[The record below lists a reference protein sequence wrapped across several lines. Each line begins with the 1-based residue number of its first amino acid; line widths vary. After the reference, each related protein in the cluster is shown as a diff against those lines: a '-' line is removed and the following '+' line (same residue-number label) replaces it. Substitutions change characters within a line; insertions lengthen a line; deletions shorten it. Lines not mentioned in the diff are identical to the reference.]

1 MSLTENDIYR
11 FGEFEVD
18 PASRRFS
25 RNGALIPLYPKAFEI
40 LVYLVANPGRVV
52 TKEEIF
58 KSAWPESFV
67 EEGNL
72 ARQISSLRR
81 ALGDRAD
88 CIVTVPGKGYQFA
101 ARVVGATISGAAANL
116 TAKLAPDLADDS
128 LAGNVLVQRVRERT
142 QVVIEESFAAPA
154 VALVPA
160 RVPPFG
166 RIPLRVAAGSA
177 LGLIGLAAAVAFL
190 WVRFSRPT
198 ELRKVLVADFTNTT
212 GDTTFDRTLKR
223 ALEIDLEQSPFIDVM
238 SDSEAVSTLR
248 LMGRKDDS
256 PITPE
261 IAKELCE
268 RSNRQVML
276 AGNIAQL
283 GGEYL
288 LTLEATDCASGK
300 SLTGA
305 KAEAASR
312 EKVLGALDAVVDR
325 VRSGL
330 GESSKSLKSYDVPIQ
345 TATTS
350 SLEALESYSMGVAM
364 QLEGKNETESLPF
377 FQRAVELDPQFA
389 MAYGAIGNDYYNLSE
404 TNLASQYFK
413 KAFDLSG
420 PVSAKEKLTLR
431 AHYYAEGRNDLVQ
444 GIEAY
449 RQWAAIYPNE
459 WVPWTDMAN
468 EYMALGQY
476 APAIA
481 AGERGLELNPD
492 EGVDYSVLVRAY
504 RRANRYAE
512 AKSIGIK
519 AVQRNKDSANLHGSL
534 YQIAVA
540 EHDADAR
547 ARESKWA
554 ADHSEGWYGFFF
566 ADLQAEE
573 YASQGKYRE
582 AESAFRH
589 AWETAERDN
598 LPEIADDVLLDQAF
612 VEFTLGQTAAAR
624 ATLSRVRKLDA
635 DAPDF
640 PVLQAELG
648 NGASAEAFLA
658 AHGAETQP
666 GTLMNFI
673 YLPRVSAALAMQRGK
688 ALDAVTA
695 LEPASPYEL
704 ADYNVPTEKAAASM
718 LARRP
723 DVAIAEFQKILSNP
737 GVDPV
742 SILYPLAHLGLARAF
757 FSQGNKAGSKS
768 EYEKFFALWKD
779 ADNDVPVLQQARRD
793 YAQLQ

>member
-1 MSLTENDIYR
+1 
-11 FGEFEVD
+11 
-18 PASRRFS
+18 
-25 RNGALIPLYPKAFEI
+25 
-40 LVYLVANPGRVV
+40 VV

-58 KSAWPESFV
+58 QAVWPESFV

-72 ARQISSLRR
+72 ARQISALRK
-81 ALGDRAD
+81 ALGDRSD
-88 CIVTVPGKGYQFA
+88 CIATVPGRGYQFA
-101 ARVVGATISGAAANL
+101 ARVE
-116 TAKLAPDLADDS
+116 LAPLTSAPLESRMGD
-128 LAGNVLVQRVRERT
+128 VVVQRVRERT
-142 QVVIEESFAAPA
+142 QVVIEESFPAPLA
-154 VALVPA
+154 VRPPRQIPRSSRIFRRVLVWS
-160 RVPPFG
+160 VLG
-166 RIPLRVAAGSA
+166 VILVAAA
-177 LGLIGLAAAVAFL
+177 TTYL
-190 WVRFSRPT
+190 WMRFSKPP

-238 SDSEAVSTLR
+238 SESEAVSALR

-256 PITPE
+256 PISTE

-276 AGNIAQL
+276 AGNVAPL

-300 SLTGA
+300 RLAGA

-312 EKVLGALDAVVDR
+312 EKVLGALDSVVDR

-330 GESSKSLKSYDVPIQ
+330 GESSKSLASYDVPIQ

-350 SLEALESYSMGVAM
+350 SLEALKSFSMGVTM
-364 QLEGKNETESLPF
+364 QLQGKSETESLPF

-389 MAYGAIGNDYYNLSE
+389 MAYGAMGSDYYNLSE
-404 TNLASQYFK
+404 MNLAAQYFK

-420 PVSAKEKLTLR
+420 PVSAKEKLELK

-444 GIEAY
+444 GIETY
-449 RQWAAIYPNE
+449 RQWAEIYPNE
-459 WVPWTDMAN
+459 WIPWANMAN
-468 EYMALGQY
+468 EYNELGQY
-476 APAIA
+476 SPAIA
-481 AGERGLELNPD
+481 AGERALQMDPGQI
-492 EGVDYSVLVRAY
+492 VSYSVLVRAY
-504 RRANRYAE
+504 RRAARYKE
-512 AKSIGIK
+512 AKSIGLK
-519 AVQRNKDSANLHGSL
+519 AEQQHKDSANLHGSL
-534 YQIAVA
+534 YQIAIA

-547 ARESKWA
+547 ARETKWA
-554 ADHSEGWYGFFF
+554 ADHSEGWYGVFF

-573 YASQGKYRE
+573 DASQGKFRE
-582 AESAFRH
+582 AETAFRR
-589 AWETAERDN
+589 AWEIAERDS
-598 LPEIADDVLLDQAF
+598 LHEIADDVLLDQAF
-612 VEFTLGQTAAAR
+612 VEFSLGQTAAAR

-635 DAPDF
+635 DAPDL
-640 PVLQAELG
+640 PVLQAKLG
-648 NGASAEAFLA
+648 DGASSEAFLA

-673 YLPRVSAALAMQRGK
+673 YLPRVRAVLAMQRGK
-688 ALDAVTA
+688 PLEALAA

-704 ADYNVPTEKAAASM
+704 VDYNVPTEKAAASM

-723 DVAIAEFQKILSNP
+723 DLAVPEFQKILFNP

-742 SILYPLAHLGLARAF
+742 SILYPLAHLGLARALA
-757 FSQGNKAGSKS
+757 QEGNKAGSKS
-768 EYEKFFALWKD
+768 EYGNFLALWKD
-779 ADNDVPVLQQARRD
+779 AEPDLPALKQARQE